1 MRANSSATTVNYD
14 RKTFIKFAIE
24 MNLNLQT
31 VLLSKRV
38 LLDDTIFTSGCQY
51 FMGSRGMGR
60 GRGRSRGGTVLHER
74 LGLYFEM
81 VRLG

>member
-1 MRANSSATTVNYD
+1 
-14 RKTFIKFAIE
+14 

-31 VLLSKRV
+31 VLFSKGV
-38 LLDDTIFTSGCQY
+38 LLIDTIFTSECQY
-51 FMGSRGMGR
+51 FMGSRGM

-74 LGLYFEM
+74 LGLYFDM